1 MENDRDTMSQPRG
14 KLPIAPGETVY
25 DARGDKIGTVQQ
37 YDPQS
42 DCLVVEKDFL
52 FTKDIYI
59 PASAIQSSDANGVRL
74 TLTKDELKEHRY
86 ASPPTC

>member
-1 MENDRDTMSQPRG
+1 MENDRDTLSQPRG

-25 DARGDKIGTVQQ
+25 DARGDKIGAVQQ

-42 DCLVVEKDFL
+42 DCLVVEKGFL
-52 FTKDIYI
+52 FTRDIYI
-59 PASAIQSSDANGVRL
+59 PASAIQSSGANGVRL
-74 TLTKDELKEHRY
+74 TLTRDELKEHRY